1 MFESVNVCVYMHKD
15 THTHAHAHAHTPEK
29 RDVYKG
35 RSAGNPLR
43 TWLHI
48 HLTRDVHVHLTRD
61 VFAAAKCEADAG
73 DSVALPLY
81 SVVIPNSRLLNQD
94 VHTSR
99 DRDSTH
105 KNTP

>member
-1 MFESVNVCVYMHKD
+1 
-15 THTHAHAHAHTPEK
+15 
-29 RDVYKG
+29 
-35 RSAGNPLR
+35 
-43 TWLHI
+43 
-48 HLTRDVHVHLTRD
+48 VHVHLTRD